1 MNEEQA
7 SAQIAFNFGPVNG
20 NVEKQEIHLDK
31 PVDKGD
37 KSDKGDDVVGDK
49 GDNVVGD
56 KGDDV
61 AGGRGVLS
69 VKQLIILFMEMLDV
83 TLDASGINQSAL
95 AKLIAQVSG
104 YAENTVRPKIAKGVD
119 YDAKQTRQDA
129 ERIAALLDGIKPEL
143 AEKIRNNV
151 RE

>member
-31 PVDKGD
+31 PV
-37 KSDKGDDVVGDK
+37 DK

>member
-37 KSDKGDDVVGDK
+37 
-49 GDNVVGD
+49 NVVGD
-56 KGDDV
+56 KGDDM

-69 VKQLIILFMEMLDV
+69 VKQLIILFMETLDV

>member
-20 NVEKQEIHLDK
+20 NVEKQEIYIDK
-31 PVDKGD
+31 PVE
-37 KSDKGDDVVGDK
+37 GDK
-49 GDNVVGD
+49 GDNVEGD

-104 YAENTVRPKIAKGVD
+104 YAENTVRPKIARGVD

>member
-37 KSDKGDDVVGDK
+37 KSDK

-143 AEKIRNNV
+143 AAKIRNNE

>member
-1 MNEEQA
+1 MENKLKRNVDKMMKEEQN

-31 PVDKGD
+31 PVEGD
-37 KSDKGDDVVGDK
+37 KS
-49 GDNVVGD
+49 DNVVGD

>member
-37 KSDKGDDVVGDK
+37 KSDKGDDVVGD
-49 GDNVVGD
+49 NVVGD
-56 KGDDV
+56 KGDDM

-129 ERIAALLDGIKPEL
+129 ERIAALWTE
-143 AEKIRNNV
+143 
-151 RE
+151 

>member
-37 KSDKGDDVVGDK
+37 KSDKGD
-49 GDNVVGD
+49 NVVGD

-69 VKQLIILFMEMLDV
+69 VK
-83 TLDASGINQSAL
+83 
-95 AKLIAQVSG
+95 
-104 YAENTVRPKIAKGVD
+104 
-119 YDAKQTRQDA
+119 
-129 ERIAALLDGIKPEL
+129 
-143 AEKIRNNV
+143 
-151 RE
+151 

>member
-37 KSDKGDDVVGDK
+37 KSDKGD
-49 GDNVVGD
+49 NVVGD
-56 KGDDV
+56 KGDDM

>member
-37 KSDKGDDVVGDK
+37 KSD
-49 GDNVVGD
+49 NVVGD

-69 VKQLIILFMEMLDV
+69 VKQLIILLWRCWTSRWMLP
-83 TLDASGINQSAL
+83 ASTKVHWPS
-95 AKLIAQVSG
+95 S
-104 YAENTVRPKIAKGVD
+104 
-119 YDAKQTRQDA
+119 
-129 ERIAALLDGIKPEL
+129 
-143 AEKIRNNV
+143 
-151 RE
+151 

>member
-1 MNEEQA
+1 MENKLKRNVDEIMKEEQNA
-7 SAQIAFNFGPVNG
+7 AQIAFNFGPVNG

-31 PVDKGD
+31 PVEGD
-37 KSDKGDDVVGDK
+37 KS
-49 GDNVVGD
+49 DNVVGD
-56 KGDDV
+56 KGDDGP
-61 AGGRGVLS
+61 GGRGVLS

>member
-37 KSDKGDDVVGDK
+37 KSDK

-95 AKLIAQVSG
+95 AKLIVQVSG

>member
-37 KSDKGDDVVGDK
+37 KSDKGDDVV

-129 ERIAALLDGIKPEL
+129 ERIAALLDLSLIH
-143 AEKIRNNV
+143 I
-151 RE
+151 

>member
-37 KSDKGDDVVGDK
+37 KS
-49 GDNVVGD
+49 DNVVGD

>member
-1 MNEEQA
+1 M
-7 SAQIAFNFGPVNG
+7 
-20 NVEKQEIHLDK
+20 
-31 PVDKGD
+31 
-37 KSDKGDDVVGDK
+37 
-49 GDNVVGD
+49 
-56 KGDDV
+56 
-61 AGGRGVLS
+61 
-69 VKQLIILFMEMLDV
+69 KQLIILFMETLDV

>member
-31 PVDKGD
+31 PVDK
-37 KSDKGDDVVGDK
+37 SVDKGDDGVD
-49 GDNVVGD
+49 DR
-56 KGDDV
+56 GDDGP
-61 AGGRGVLS
+61 GGRGVLS

-104 YAENTVRPKIAKGVD
+104 YAENTIRPKIAKGVD

-143 AEKIRNNV
+143 AEKVRNNV

>member
-37 KSDKGDDVVGDK
+37 KSDKGD
-49 GDNVVGD
+49 NVVGD

-69 VKQLIILFMEMLDV
+69 VKQLIILFMEVLDV

>member
-37 KSDKGDDVVGDK
+37 
-49 GDNVVGD
+49 NVVGD

-69 VKQLIILFMEMLDV
+69 MKQLIILFMEMLDV

>member
-31 PVDKGD
+31 PVEGD
-37 KSDKGDDVVGDK
+37 KSDNVV

-56 KGDDV
+56 KSDDGP
-61 AGGRGVLS
+61 GGRGVLS

-104 YAENTVRPKIAKGVD
+104 YAEKTVRPKIAKGVD

>member
-37 KSDKGDDVVGDK
+37 KSDKGDDVVGD
-49 GDNVVGD
+49 NVVGD
-56 KGDDV
+56 KGDDM

>member
-37 KSDKGDDVVGDK
+37 KSDKGDD
-49 GDNVVGD
+49 VVGD

-129 ERIAALLDGIKPEL
+129 ERSRTPG
-143 AEKIRNNV
+143 RNKT
-151 RE
+151 RTGGKDTE

>member
-20 NVEKQEIHLDK
+20 NVEKQEIPLDK

-37 KSDKGDDVVGDK
+37 KSDK

>member
-31 PVDKGD
+31 PVDK
-37 KSDKGDDVVGDK
+37 SVDKGDDGVD
-49 GDNVVGD
+49 DR
-56 KGDDV
+56 GDDGP
-61 AGGRGVLS
+61 GGRGVLS
-69 VKQLIILFMEMLDV
+69 VRQLIILFMEMLDV

>member
-31 PVDKGD
+31 PV
-37 KSDKGDDVVGDK
+37 
-49 GDNVVGD
+49 D

>member
-37 KSDKGDDVVGDK
+37 KSDKGD
-49 GDNVVGD
+49 NVVGD

-61 AGGRGVLS
+61 AGGGGVLS

>member
-37 KSDKGDDVVGDK
+37 
-49 GDNVVGD
+49 NVVGD

-69 VKQLIILFMEMLDV
+69 VKQLIIFFMEMLDV

>member
-37 KSDKGDDVVGDK
+37 KSDKGENVVGDK

>member
-37 KSDKGDDVVGDK
+37 KS
-49 GDNVVGD
+49 D

>member
-1 MNEEQA
+1 VDEMMKEEQN

-37 KSDKGDDVVGDK
+37 KSDK

>member
-37 KSDKGDDVVGDK
+37 KSDD
-49 GDNVVGD
+49 VVGD

>member
-1 MNEEQA
+1 MKEEQN

-31 PVDKGD
+31 PVEGD
-37 KSDKGDDVVGDK
+37 KS
-49 GDNVVGD
+49 DNVVGD

>member
-37 KSDKGDDVVGDK
+37 KSDD
-49 GDNVVGD
+49 VVGD

-61 AGGRGVLS
+61 PGGRGVLS

-104 YAENTVRPKIAKGVD
+104 YAENTVRPKKAKGVD

>member
-1 MNEEQA
+1 MKEEQNA
-7 SAQIAFNFGPVNG
+7 AQIAFNFGPVNG

-31 PVDKGD
+31 PVDK
-37 KSDKGDDVVGDK
+37 SVDKGDDGVD
-49 GDNVVGD
+49 DR
-56 KGDDV
+56 GDDGP
-61 AGGRGVLS
+61 GGRGVLS

>member
-1 MNEEQA
+1 MKEEQN

-31 PVDKGD
+31 PV
-37 KSDKGDDVVGDK
+37 DK

-104 YAENTVRPKIAKGVD
+104 YAENTIRPKIAKGVD